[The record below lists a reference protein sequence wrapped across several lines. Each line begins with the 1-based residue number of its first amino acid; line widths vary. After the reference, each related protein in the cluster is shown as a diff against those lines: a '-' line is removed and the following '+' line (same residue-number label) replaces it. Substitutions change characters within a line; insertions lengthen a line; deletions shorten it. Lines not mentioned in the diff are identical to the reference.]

1 MSSRKANKPR
11 PHHHYNWKL
20 FISHDLMDSLIQAIP
35 AEARASSDESA
46 HSTVGRKRKSNKVT
60 AGEAID
66 RNTGKLAKTFDSFNN
81 QIHEQTLIKKKDC
94 QTRITES
101 LQRNVTELLKERN
114 RVLENCGY
122 DEENAAYKETDRLY
136 RKASSK
142 LEEHDV
148 SI

>member
-1 MSSRKANKPR
+1 
-11 PHHHYNWKL
+11 
-20 FISHDLMDSLIQAIP
+20 MDSLIQAIP
-35 AEARASSDESA
+35 AEACASSDESA

-60 AGEAID
+60 AGEVID
-66 RNTGKLAKTFDSFNN
+66 RNTDKLAKTFDSFNN
-81 QIHEQTLIKKKDC
+81 QIHEQTLIKKKEC
-94 QTRITES
+94 QTRITESQTRITES